1 MRPVAP
7 RFRFLGPLGVAGLV
21 AASLSSPA
29 AAQAWLLD
37 ARAGLASG
45 AEAGAASEGV
55 GWQRARTQLWAS
67 LDGRVDERPH
77 WGYGS
82 RVFVE
87 LERTIGVGAELGAIH
102 ELSPKIRIFAGLA
115 GVVLPQSV
123 LGPSLRV
130 HYRMP
135 WTENLSLSPFV
146 GLSALALGSDLPEG
160 GALFWLTIGV
170 GVEAPL

>member
-1 MRPVAP
+1 MGCAVLRQGVAVVW
-7 RFRFLGPLGVAGLV
+7 GPLVLW
-21 AASLSSPA
+21 AACWPA
-29 AAQAWLLD
+29 EVEAQSWLLE
-37 ARAGLASG
+37 ARVGLASG

-55 GWQRARTQLWAS
+55 GWQRARTQLWAT
-67 LDGRVDERPH
+67 LEGRVDERPH

-87 LERTIGVGAELGAIH
+87 LERSIGLGAELGAIYD
-102 ELSPKIRIFAGLA
+102 LSPKIRVFAGLS

-135 WTENLSLSPFV
+135 FTKDLSLSPFV
-146 GLSALALGSDLPEG
+146 GLSALALGTDLPEG
-160 GALFWLTIGV
+160 GGLFWLTLGV
-170 GVEAPL
+170 GVESPL